1 MMTAAPMHPFINS
14 LYLSFLAKTPLGVR
28 ITAPLFELWTIIM
41 IRIEAAPSKALI
53 YNQNGGRT
61 AKMHFTEN

>member
-1 MMTAAPMHPFINS
+1 MQ
-14 LYLSFLAKTPLGVR
+14 
-28 ITAPLFELWTIIM
+28 
-41 IRIEAAPSKALI
+41 RIEAAPSQALI